1 MTFLIAAPPT
11 VAATATELAGIGS
24 ALSVAHAA
32 AAIPTTALLPAAG
45 DEVSGA
51 IASLFSGYAK
61 VYQSLNAQAETL
73 PQQFVQALDGA
84 GRTYVAAAP
93 ANASRWQTLEQDV
106 LGLINAP
113 TDAVLGRPLIGNGT
127 D

>member
-1 MTFLIAAPPT
+1 MTFLIAAPAT

-61 VYQSLNAQAETL
+61 VYQSLNAQAATFH
-73 PQQFVQALDGA
+73 QRFVQALDGA
-84 GRTYVAAAP
+84 GNSYAAAEA
-93 ANASRWQTLEQDV
+93 ANASPLQTLEQDV
-106 LGLINAP
+106 LGLIK
-113 TDAVLGRPLIGNGT
+113 RPRT
-127 D
+127 RCWVAR